1 MSRLLTLLALGVL
14 NLTPF
19 CMGQENGDG
28 INGIDECTMYTLFA
42 DGLYSAVAIMVIAV
56 AALTGGWFIHRLFS
70 RAEEQ
75 LAAPR

>member
-1 MSRLLTLLALGVL
+1 
-14 NLTPF
+14 
-19 CMGQENGDG
+19 
-28 INGIDECTMYTLFA
+28 MYPLFA
-42 DGLYSAVAIMVIAV
+42 GGLYSAVAIMVIAV